1 MLTYDD
7 IATYCLDTNPAL
19 IYLSI
24 GCAQNGNPVSNEQ
37 QLPPFIRDW
46 PTSGRILLI
55 LVDPALESPPQ
66 VAKDLDMPDYD
77 EFAPVNRHGR
87 FDIIT
92 VRNPFIWTRDE
103 EKVMMDALYVLCL
116 HTNTQMIVQDYSG
129 INIHKYYP
137 LRSFSSDIL
146 DCVLF
151 DVTQRDGGCSVNWAM
166 NPPQIWHPRT
176 KRFVHAWNQP
186 LTDIKGGVTERTYKQ
201 QLNERINI
209 LTNYVNRLYHIQAGT
224 QEPRDWCTPERVIAD
239 AEWLFDV
246 YDVPME
252 TDNPI
257 LRVLITRMHKDIL
270 TAECGAAPSDEE
282 VRRFIDLPFAEY
294 QNAIR
299 RAVTNPQSRLEN
311 GNV

>member
-7 IATYCLDTNPAL
+7 IATYCLDTAPAL

-46 PTSGRILLI
+46 PTAGRILLI

-66 VAKDLDMPDYD
+66 VAKDLEMPGYDDMT
-77 EFAPVNRHGR
+77 PVNRHGR

-92 VRNPFIWTRDE
+92 LRQNFIWTNDVERA
-103 EKVMMDALYVLCL
+103 MLDAMYVLCL
-116 HTNTQMIVQDYSG
+116 HTETRMIVQDFSG

-151 DVTQRDGGCSVNWAM
+151 DVTQRDGGCSVNWAT

-186 LTDIKGGVTERTYKQ
+186 LTDIKGGVTDRIYKE
-201 QLNERINI
+201 QLNSRVNI

-224 QEPRDWCTPERVIAD
+224 QELRDWCSPERVIAEAD
-239 AEWLFDV
+239 WLFDV
-246 YDVPME
+246 YNIPIE
-252 TDNPI
+252 TENAV
-257 LRVLITRMHKDIL
+257 LRYLIDAMTKDIL
-270 TAECGAAPSDEE
+270 TASCSRPPTDYE
-282 VRRFIDLPFAEY
+282 VQQLIGLPFADY
-294 QNAIR
+294 QNALR
-299 RAVTNPQSRLEN
+299 RAVTNPSPN
-311 GNV
+311 